1 MTHCRIHEHMLAS
14 DAATGRRLVSGS
26 LIVILGGGFS
36 LDRDILLL
44 GIDDLAFGYT
54 ASRMFGCELS
64 SQSWE
69 RGHNV
74 LIIGVLI

>member
-1 MTHCRIHEHMLAS
+1 M
-14 DAATGRRLVSGS
+14 SGS

-36 LDRDILLL
+36 LDRDVLLL
-44 GIDDLAFGYT
+44 GIDDLARGYT
-54 ASRMFGCELS
+54 ASRMFGCEIS

-69 RGHNV
+69 GGHNV